1 VTSAGWR
8 TPAEPASARH
18 SHQRVLVRSPTA
30 TEDLNLRYTSGDCP
44 WPRPAGTWRNCL
56 DRTWSSRRKRDF
68 SSTAG
73 WLGHGG
79 DTPRHVP
86 GRWLTSADGRRKRTA
101 ARATA
106 RGDQDPARLG
116 P

>member
-1 VTSAGWR
+1 M
-8 TPAEPASARH
+8 H

-30 TEDLNLRYTSGDCP
+30 TEDLNLRYTSGDCL
-44 WPRPAGTWRNCL
+44 WPRPTGTWRNCV

-79 DTPRHVP
+79 DTPRRVQSWLLTANPREVIRRSRAGLGAAVP
-86 GRWLTSADGRRKRTA
+86 DMSVAVG
-101 ARATA
+101 
-106 RGDQDPARLG
+106 
-116 P
+116 